1 MFAATL
7 LCQVLLATA
16 AFAIPT
22 SKERFA
28 QRAARRASGLAHQS
42 QPKQFISSGPAVEGA
57 LGNVSHVEYSSNW
70 AGAVLVASTV
80 CSRRRFG
87 SNGPLIYHDLSRI
100 RLPTS
105 P

>member
-28 QRAARRASGLAHQS
+28 QRLARRASGLAHQS
-42 QPKQFISSGPAVEGA
+42 LPKQGIESA
-57 LGNVSHVEYSSNW
+57 HVEVNAHSNVTHASYSTNW
-70 AGAVLVASTV
+70 AGAVLSKSTV
-80 CSRRRFG
+80 R
-87 SNGPLIYHDLSRI
+87 
-100 RLPTS
+100 RLPYLL
-105 P
+105 